1 MILLSPK
8 AKQNITDEDISIF
21 KANALEGLP
30 RNRRRE
36 LQREMDSMEKALK
49 TMTPNQLKLLDIISE
64 QKASQ
69 KLDRVVEII
78 DRCISAQYIIK
89 NPKANLDELN
99 EYQDDIAKLIQED
112 NEKDYEFKYGG
123 NEKMSNEKIKSLENK
138 MKERIVELLEEG
150 KNQKQSLEILAIE
163 FPTLSKASITNTFK
177 KTKETWKA
185 NTEKTDVDK
194 AVEYIFSED
203 KRKEDVA
210 VKEENTEC
218 SEMKEVQASNNKEL
232 DKLEVEK
239 DSKEE
244 KSKMSLKIKKMVV
257 EGEFGLYEV
266 EGNVITSEKQ
276 DLSFGKLEELEE
288 YRVDEVAKIDA
299 RVNEFKEVFA
309 MLK

>member
-1 MILLSPK
+1 MIPLSPK

-64 QKASQ
+64 QKANQ

-89 NPKANLDELN
+89 NPEATWEEIN
-99 EYQDDIAKLIQED
+99 EYQNKISELIKEDDK
-112 NEKDYEFKYGG
+112 KDYEVKRIYGG
-123 NEKMSNEKIKSLENK
+123 DNMSKEKIEKLEAQMRN
-138 MKERIVELLEEG
+138 RVVSLLEEG
-150 KNQKQSLEILAIE
+150 KNQKQALEILSIE
-163 FPTLSKASITNTFK
+163 FPKFSKAMLTNSFK
-177 KTKETWKA
+177 RIKEAWKLEK
-185 NTEKTDVDK
+185 EKTDVDK

-203 KRKEDVA
+203 KIKEDVA

-218 SEMKEVQASNNKEL
+218 SEMKEVEVSNNKEL

-239 DSKEE
+239 DSKEG
-244 KSKMSLKIKKMVV
+244 KSKMSKLKVKVV

-276 DLSFGKLEELEE
+276 DLSFGKLE
-288 YRVDEVAKIDA
+288 
-299 RVNEFKEVFA
+299 
-309 MLK
+309 